1 MTDLF
6 LCLFNRAVAAG
17 WLVLAVL
24 VLRLLLKKAP
34 KWTRLLLWGLVAVR
48 LVCPFTLESIWS
60 LIPSAQTIAPEAL
73 LDPVPTIHSG
83 LPVLNTA
90 VNPILEQSAAATPEY
105 SANPFQIWIAV
116 AAVIWAVGV
125 GILLLYAIF
134 SYVRLR
140 KRMSTAIRIEGNL
153 YRSERTG
160 FPFVLGLIHPKIYLP
175 VNLDEDAMAHVIAH
189 EQAHICRRDHW
200 WKPLG
205 FLLLTVYWFQPLLWV
220 AYVLLCRDIELAC
233 DEKVIRDMDREQRA
247 DYSQALLQCSVRR
260 SAMAA
265 CPLAFG
271 EVGVMERVKN
281 VLNYRKPAFWVIV
294 AAVAACLIVAVCF
307 LTDPVTADDSELPRL
322 SCRLAVDDTITEV
335 TPTYFPGV
343 FLFEYDRVISV
354 TVPDTG
360 TLYLTPDWRT
370 DTLTVGEDYYERNGD
385 AVTTSCETMELEP
398 NADGTFALELC
409 HRNVTE
415 AEFAVYRIHAEQGE
429 YVLQVEFPVPGAA
442 PALTLEDVIALS
454 EKGGTLTWAD
464 FEDFA
469 YTDVGSG
476 MYVRQYVIDETF
488 SLMIG
493 GPSLEEP
500 PWYINLVAG
509 DDEEN
514 TMDIREW
521 NVRSFIKS
529 NQPPRQASNL
539 CTYTREYAMDPNV
552 TFYDDGTYIFCF
564 SSLSSTLGYGTYSL
578 SGDRLTLLDNAGG
591 AFEFTVEGE
600 TLTCYWVAPHTD
612 WSESAALWLAD
623 LPERMVFTRTDGD
636 ADAWETVLSLA
647 RQRRAAELVQAIVEP
662 PLQMS
667 AVEAYL
673 AAHPAEY
680 EELVSIGA
688 DTLRYAFGRFLLGG
702 ETGFEGHILAEACQD
717 ILGDWGLA
725 HNDMLYSTGQAWFDQ
740 FRENTLRLAEQY
752 SEEKLQEQYPASWL
766 LLEQMDGG

>member
-73 LDPVPTIHSG
+73 LAPVPTIHSG

-105 SANPFQIWIAV
+105 SANPFQIWIAI

-134 SYVRLR
+134 SYVHLR

-189 EQAHICRRDHW
+189 ERAHICRRDHW

-260 SAMAA
+260 STMAA

-294 AAVAACLIVAVCF
+294 AAVAACLIAAVCF
-307 LTDPVTADDSELPRL
+307 LTDPVTANVKYPW
-322 SCRLAVDDTITEV
+322 VQ
-335 TPTYFPGV
+335 
-343 FLFEYDRVISV
+343 EY
-354 TVPDTG
+354 TG
-360 TLYLTPDWRT
+360 TVDTAQFESISPEFAIGAAENGQAVFKDPEKAFAAFTDLYA
-370 DTLTVGEDYYERNGD
+370 DTLEQLRQAFDLPQLTAQEYEPYKTYGWQL
-385 AVTTSCETMELEP
+385 TGGTETEQER
-398 NADGTFALELC
+398 ATFVSKFLDIYE
-409 HRNVTE
+409 NS
-415 AEFAVYRIHAEQGE
+415 FIDS
-429 YVLQVEFPVPGAA
+429 A
-442 PALTLEDVIALS
+442 PSETPSTKQSLTLEDVIALS

-509 DDEEN
+509 DDEEDA
-514 TMDIREW
+514 MDIREW
-521 NVRSFIKS
+521 NVRSFIQS

-600 TLTCYWVAPHTD
+600 TLTCYWVASRMD

-636 ADAWETVLSLA
+636 ADAWEAVLSLA
-647 RQRRAAELVQAIVEP
+647 RQRRAAELVQAIAEP

-688 DTLRYAFGRFLLGG
+688 DTLRYAFSRFLLGG
-702 ETGFEGHILAEACQD
+702 ETGLEGHILAEACQD
-717 ILGDWGLA
+717 ILVDLGMYRTA
-725 HNDMLYSTGQAWFDQ
+725 VLYVTGQGWFDE

-752 SEEKLQEQYPASWL
+752 SEEVLQEQYPASWL

>member
-73 LDPVPTIHSG
+73 LEPVPTIHSG

-125 GILLLYAIF
+125 GILLLYAVC

-175 VNLDEDAMAHVIAH
+175 VNLDEDSIAHVVAH
-189 EQAHICRRDHW
+189 ERAHICRRDHW
-200 WKPLG
+200 WEPLG

-260 SAMAA
+260 STMAA

-294 AAVAACLIVAVCF
+294 AAVAACLIAAVCF
-307 LTDPVTADDSELPRL
+307 LTDPVTANVKHPWVR
-322 SCRLAVDDTITEV
+322 
-335 TPTYFPGV
+335 
-343 FLFEYDRVISV
+343 EY
-354 TVPDTG
+354 TG
-360 TLYLTPDWRT
+360 TVDTAQFESISPEFAIGAAENGQAVFKNPKKAFAVFTDLYA
-370 DTLTVGEDYYERNGD
+370 DTLEQLRQAFDLPQLTAQEYELYKTYGWQF
-385 AVTTSCETMELEP
+385 TGGTET
-398 NADGTFALELC
+398 
-409 HRNVTE
+409 
-415 AEFAVYRIHAEQGE
+415 EQE
-429 YVLQVEFPVPGAA
+429 RAA
-442 PALTLEDVIALS
+442 FVSKFLDLYENSFIDSAPSEIPSTKQSLDLEDVIPLS
-454 EKGGTLTWAD
+454 EKGDALTWAD
-464 FEDFA
+464 FENFA
-469 YTDVGSG
+469 YTEVGSG
-476 MYVRQYVIDETF
+476 MYIRYYEIDETF

-493 GPSLEEP
+493 GPSPDEP
-500 PWYINLVAG
+500 PWYINLHAG
-509 DDEEN
+509 DSGEN
-514 TMDIREW
+514 IMDIRTG
-521 NVRSFIKS
+521 NVQSFIEA
-529 NQPPRQASNL
+529 NQPAWMSTVL
-539 CTYTREYAMDPNV
+539 CTYTREYAMEPSV

-564 SSLSSTLGYGTYSL
+564 SGLSSTLGYGTYSL

-600 TLTCYWVAPHTD
+600 TLTCYWIASRMD
-612 WSESAALWLAD
+612 WSESAAVWLAN
-623 LPERMVFTRTDGD
+623 LPEHMVFTRTDGD
-636 ADAWETVLSLA
+636 ADAWEAVLSLA
-647 RQRRAAELVQAIVEP
+647 RQRRAAELVQTIVEP

-717 ILGDWGLA
+717 ILVDWGMYRT
-725 HNDMLYSTGQAWFDQ
+725 DVLYVTGQGWFDE

-752 SEEKLQEQYPASWL
+752 SEEELQEQYPASWL
-766 LLEQMDGG
+766 LLEQMEQMDGG

>member
-73 LDPVPTIHSG
+73 LAPVPTIHSG

-125 GILLLYAIF
+125 GILLLYAVC

-175 VNLDEDAMAHVIAH
+175 VNLDEDSIAHVVAH
-189 EQAHICRRDHW
+189 ERAHICRRDHW

-205 FLLLTVYWFQPLLWV
+205 FLLLSVYWFQPLLWG

-233 DEKVIRDMDREQRA
+233 DEKVIRDMDRGQRA

-294 AAVAACLIVAVCF
+294 AAVAACLIAAVCF
-307 LTDPVTADDSELPRL
+307 LTDPVTANVKHPWVR
-322 SCRLAVDDTITEV
+322 
-335 TPTYFPGV
+335 
-343 FLFEYDRVISV
+343 EY
-354 TVPDTG
+354 TG
-360 TLYLTPDWRT
+360 TVDTAQFESISPEFAIGAAENGQAVFKNPEKAFAAFTALYA
-370 DTLTVGEDYYERNGD
+370 DTLEQLRQAFDLPQLTAQEYEPYKIYGWQL
-385 AVTTSCETMELEP
+385 TGGTET
-398 NADGTFALELC
+398 
-409 HRNVTE
+409 
-415 AEFAVYRIHAEQGE
+415 EQE
-429 YVLQVEFPVPGAA
+429 QAA
-442 PALTLEDVIALS
+442 FVSKFLDIYENSFIDSAPSETPSTKQSLTLEDVIALS
-454 EKGGTLTWAD
+454 EKGGSTLTWAD

-509 DDEEN
+509 DDEED
-514 TMDIREW
+514 TVDIRTW
-521 NVRSFIKS
+521 NVRSFIQS

-600 TLTCYWVAPHTD
+600 TLTCYWVASRMD

-636 ADAWETVLSLA
+636 ADAWEAVLSLA
-647 RQRRAAELVQAIVEP
+647 RQRRAAELVQAIAASPAE
-662 PLQMS
+662 MS
-667 AVEAYL
+667 SVEAYL
-673 AAHPAEY
+673 TAHPAEY

-702 ETGFEGHILAEACQD
+702 ETGLEGHILAEACKD
-717 ILGDWGLA
+717 ILVDLGMYRTA
-725 HNDMLYSTGQAWFDQ
+725 VLYVTGQGWFDE

-752 SEEKLQEQYPASWL
+752 SEAELQEQYPASWL
-766 LLEQMDGG
+766 LLEQMDRMDGG